1 MAMTE
6 KDKKQLM
13 GLLVALPIGGI
24 VLFWMFVRGPA
35 QERITELETSVDSL
49 ERVVEVA
56 RRELAQGS
64 VENLRQRVREF
75 EQSLSIMRRLVPTD
89 AEVAN
94 LIDDISTRARLRDIH
109 VADLSPQGYEDGGPY
124 RVARYGF
131 TVLGHYDDV
140 GAFLSDIASLPR
152 IMVPHRLSVDVAE
165 PREATAIGDTTSSLL
180 RVSFQLRTF
189 VKQPTMGEEA
199 VSGDR

>member
-1 MAMTE
+1 MAMTQ

-13 GLLVALPIGGI
+13 GLLLVLPILGI
-24 VLFWMFVRGPA
+24 VAFWMLVRGPR
-35 QERITELETSVDSL
+35 QERIVELERTVDSL
-49 ERVVEVA
+49 EQVVEVA

-109 VADLSPQGYEDGGPY
+109 VADLSPQGYEDGGRY

-131 TVLGHYDDV
+131 TVMGHYDEV

-152 IMVPHRLSVDVAE
+152 IMVPHRLNVALAE
-165 PREATAIGDTTSSLL
+165 AREATAIGDTTSSLL

-189 VKQPTMGEEA
+189 VKQPGAGEEV

>member
-1 MAMTE
+1 MALTQ
-6 KDKKQLM
+6 KDRKQLM
-13 GLLVALPIGGI
+13 GLLIALPIGAI

-35 QERITELETSVDSL
+35 QQRIAELELTVDSL

-64 VENLRQRVREF
+64 VESLRQRVREF
-75 EQSLSIMRRLVPTD
+75 EQSVSIMRRLVPTD

-109 VADLSPQGYEDGGPY
+109 VADLSPQGYEEGGHY
-124 RVARYGF
+124 RVARYRF

-152 IMVPHRLSVDVAE
+152 IMVPQQVNVDVAE
-165 PREATAIGDTTSSLL
+165 TRQARAIGDTTSSLL
-180 RVSFQLRTF
+180 RVSFQLHTF
-189 VKQPTMGEEA
+189 VKQPSAAEEV

>member
-6 KDKKQLM
+6 KDRKQLM
-13 GLLVALPIGGI
+13 GLLIAVPILGI
-24 VLFWMFVRGPA
+24 VAFWMLARAPA
-35 QERITELETSVDSL
+35 QERIAELEVAVDSL
-49 ERVVEVA
+49 QLVVDEA

-64 VENLRQRVREF
+64 VESLRERVREF
-75 EQSLSIMRRLVPTD
+75 EQSLGIMRRLVPTD

-94 LIDDISTRARLRDIH
+94 LIDDISTRARLRDVH
-109 VADLSPQGYEDGGPY
+109 VADLSPQGYEDGGRY

-152 IMVPHRLSVDVAE
+152 IMVPQRISVDMAE
-165 PREATAIGDTTSSLL
+165 PREASAIGDTTSSLL

-189 VKQPTMGEEA
+189 VKQPTVSEEV